1 MNHGLNKIG
10 ARTKLLVCALAVAA
24 AGVSHAQTTL
34 VGGGATLPAIGYVGT
49 GAESNHQV
57 NPAGTGSLF
66 AVYSAISGNP
76 TVSYCQT
83 GSGTG
88 KNVLALVSGD
98 SVQNACTP
106 SPTGVYDGFG
116 AAAAGRTLLT
126 QPNFA
131 AADSPLA
138 QSDFTNY
145 TTGHSGNLPVQFPS
159 VAGAISLAMNLKSAN
174 GVVMN
179 KGNTNFSDAQVCLI
193 FSGQATDWSDSRLAT
208 AFSLASGDS
217 VSGAINVQY
226 RSDGSGT
233 SFAFSNYLSNI
244 CAGTASTHF
253 VTSQTFWANTAATPT
268 PTTIDGLY
276 FPSGLPT
283 NWTGSSGNPAVAS
296 AIALTSNSIGYVETA
311 NTEAANLSYA
321 LVDSEDPEAN
331 FGGTKFVV
339 SNSGTG
345 ANLLY
350 NTVINGANATTGR
363 PVLQPL
369 STTPPTSCIA
379 LVDPSS
385 YAKPATGY
393 PIMAVSYLL
402 GNTNGNGSDLA
413 ATQGLLSAPYN
424 TAVTNSRSL
433 TLFGVNKGLELL
445 NAGTSI
451 TPAIVSACLVN

>member
-57 NPAGTGSLF
+57 DPAGTGSLF
-66 AVYSAISGNP
+66 AVYSAITGNP

-106 SPTGVYDGFG
+106 NAAGAYDGFG
-116 AAAAGRTLLT
+116 AATAGRTGLT

-145 TTGHSGNLPVQFPS
+145 TTNHSSGLPVQFPS
-159 VAGAISLAMNLKSAN
+159 VAGAISISLNLKSAD
-174 GVVMN
+174 GVTMN
-179 KGNTNFSDAQVCLI
+179 KSNTKFNDAQVCLI
-193 FSGQATDWSDSRLAT
+193 FSGAATNWNDSRLAG
-208 AFSLASGDS
+208 AFTLASGDS
-217 VSGAINVQY
+217 VSGLINVQY

-233 SFAFSNYLSNI
+233 SFAFSNYLSKA
-244 CAGTASTHF
+244 CASTATASAHF
-253 VTSQTFWANTAATPT
+253 VTSQNFYSATSPSTSVVGLFEPT
-268 PTTIDGLY
+268 L
-276 FPSGLPT
+276 PS

-296 AIALTSNSIGYVETA
+296 AIATTTNSIGYVETA

-321 LVDSEDPEAN
+321 LIDGQDPEAN

-339 SNSGTG
+339 SNSGTS
-345 ANLLY
+345 ANLVY
-350 NTVINGANATTGR
+350 NEVINGADPTTGR
-363 PVLQPL
+363 PVLQQISPL
-369 STTPPTSCIA
+369 PATSCIA
-379 LVDPSS
+379 LVDPDS
-385 YAKPATGY
+385 YAEPTTGY

-424 TAVTNSRSL
+424 TTVTSSHSL

-451 TPAIVSACLVN
+451 TPTIVSACLVN